1 MRTCGRDIKILD
13 CTLRDGGYVNGNIFE
28 KENIK
33 HIIDSLKA
41 SKVDLIEY
49 GYLEDKKPIS
59 EDKIFWEGS

>member
-49 GYLEDKKPIS
+49 NN
-59 EDKIFWEGS
+59 